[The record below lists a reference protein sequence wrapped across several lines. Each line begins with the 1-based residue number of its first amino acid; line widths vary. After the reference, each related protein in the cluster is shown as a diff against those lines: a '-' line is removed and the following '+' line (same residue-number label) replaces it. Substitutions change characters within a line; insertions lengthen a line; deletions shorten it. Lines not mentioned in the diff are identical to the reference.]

1 MVISTDSQL
10 REDANAQ
17 LYGWPM
23 ILSGIKTM
31 LETGDILTTP
41 GSLRWSQGG
50 E

>member
-1 MVISTDSQL
+1 
-10 REDANAQ
+10 
-17 LYGWPM
+17 M

-50 E
+50 K

>member
-1 MVISTDSQL
+1 
-10 REDANAQ
+10 
-17 LYGWPM
+17 M